1 MRSVFDF
8 IVKPVEGRYD
18 NEIKVGDKKLMLN
31 SSIEDF
37 KFISRKAEVVS
48 VPIAFNSSINV
59 GDIIIIHH
67 NVFRRYYNQKGE
79 AVDSSK
85 LFKENLYFCQPDQVY
100 LYKRDN
106 KWRPIGT
113 RCFVMPIKN
122 NNPFSMDK
130 ERKHIGV
137 LKIGNKSL
145 EALSA
150 RLAARDAAQLK
161 KATSLLL
168 ASPTHLPSLATEQA
182 HRPTSPRRPPHPPRT
197 RITHALPL
205 STAPRT
211 QASVGGFQMPKAT
224 SFPSWF
230 EGTWDAEISF
240 RGFQFPPVPSL
251 SKETVVQD
259 VVVAGFQKLSI
270 AMLVDVGRPKSV
282 FTSRW
287 VRDPDSGATVEGT
300 Y

>member
-8 IVKPVEGRYD
+8 IVRPVEGRYD

-59 GDIIIIHH
+59 GDTIIIHH

-106 KWRPIGT
+106 EWKPIGA
-113 RCFVMPIKN
+113 RCFLMPIKN
-122 NNPFSMDK
+122 NDPFSMDK

-145 EALSA
+145 EALGISEGDLIGFKPNREFEFIVDDQ
-150 RLAARDAAQLK
+150 RLYCMESNDILLK
-161 KATSLLL
+161 YEYKGD
-168 ASPTHLPSLATEQA
+168 EEEYN
-182 HRPTSPRRPPHPPRT
+182 
-197 RITHALPL
+197 
-205 STAPRT
+205 
-211 QASVGGFQMPKAT
+211 
-224 SFPSWF
+224 PSW
-230 EGTWDAEISF
+230 A
-240 RGFQFPPVPSL
+240 
-251 SKETVVQD
+251 
-259 VVVAGFQKLSI
+259 
-270 AMLVDVGRPKSV
+270 KS
-282 FTSRW
+282 S
-287 VRDPDSGATVEGT
+287 
-300 Y
+300 

>member
-59 GDIIIIHH
+59 GDTIIIHH

-85 LFKENLYFCQPDQVY
+85 LFKENLYFCQPDQIY

-106 KWRPIGT
+106 QWNPVGT

-122 NNPFSMDK
+122 NDTFSMDK
-130 ERKHIGV
+130 ERKNIGV

-145 EALSA
+145 ESLGISEGDLIGFRPNREFEFIVDDQ
-150 RLAARDAAQLK
+150 RLYCMESNDILLK
-161 KATSLLL
+161 YEYKGD
-168 ASPTHLPSLATEQA
+168 EEEYN
-182 HRPTSPRRPPHPPRT
+182 
-197 RITHALPL
+197 
-205 STAPRT
+205 
-211 QASVGGFQMPKAT
+211 
-224 SFPSWF
+224 PSW
-230 EGTWDAEISF
+230 A
-240 RGFQFPPVPSL
+240 
-251 SKETVVQD
+251 
-259 VVVAGFQKLSI
+259 
-270 AMLVDVGRPKSV
+270 KS
-282 FTSRW
+282 S
-287 VRDPDSGATVEGT
+287 
-300 Y
+300 